1 MTTALE
7 IIHDSIIAVRMAADV
22 DQRRV
27 MTAGEIGMAVK
38 LGLIDR
44 ETQAELMRELLLACQ
59 KRRTELHRARM
70 EAMTQ

>member
-7 IIHDSIIAVRMAADV
+7 IIHDSIIAVRSTDDV
-22 DQRRV
+22 IQARV

-44 ETQAELMRELLLACQ
+44 ETQAELTRELLLACQ
-59 KRRTELHRARM
+59 KRRTELHRARI

>member
-7 IIHDSIIAVRMAADV
+7 IIHDSIIAVRSTDDV
-22 DQRRV
+22 VQAR
-27 MTAGEIGMAVK
+27 MLIAGEIGMALK
-38 LGLIDR
+38 LGMIDR
-44 ETQAELMRELLLACQ
+44 ETQAELTRELLLACQ

>member
-7 IIHDSIIAVRMAADV
+7 VIHDSIIAVRSSDDV
-22 DQRRV
+22 VQARV
-27 MTAGEIGMAVK
+27 MTTGEIGMAVK

-44 ETQAELMRELLLACQ
+44 ATQAELTRELLLACQ

-70 EAMTQ
+70 DAMTQ

>member
-7 IIHDSIIAVRMAADV
+7 IIHASIIAVRSTDDV
-22 DQRRV
+22 VHARV
-27 MTAGEIGMAVK
+27 MTTGEIGMAVK

-59 KRRTELHRARM
+59 KRRAELHRARM
-70 EAMTQ
+70 EALKK

>member
-7 IIHDSIIAVRMAADV
+7 IIHGSIIAVRSTDDV
-22 DQRRV
+22 VQARV
-27 MTAGEIGMAVK
+27 MTTGEIGMAVK

-44 ETQAELMRELLLACQ
+44 ETQAELMRDLLLACQ

-70 EAMTQ
+70 EALKA

>member
-7 IIHDSIIAVRMAADV
+7 IINDSISSVRQAGDV
-22 DQRRV
+22 GQAR
-27 MTAGEIGMAVK
+27 MLITGEIGMALK
-38 LGLIDR
+38 LGMIDR
-44 ETQAELMRELLLACQ
+44 ATQAELTRELLLACQ

>member
-7 IIHDSIIAVRMAADV
+7 IIHASTVAVRSTDDV
-22 DQRRV
+22 VHARV
-27 MTAGEIGMAVK
+27 MTTGEISMAVK

-44 ETQAELMRELLLACQ
+44 ETQTELMRELLLACQ
-59 KRRTELHRARM
+59 KRRTELHRARI

>member
-44 ETQAELMRELLLACQ
+44 ETQAELTRELLLACQ

-70 EAMTQ
+70 ETLTQ

>member
-7 IIHDSIIAVRMAADV
+7 IIHDSIIAVRKTDDV
-22 DQRRV
+22 DQCRV

-44 ETQAELMRELLLACQ
+44 ETQAELTRELLLACQ
-59 KRRTELHRARM
+59 KRRSELHRARM
-70 EAMTQ
+70 EAMMQ